1 MQFYTN
7 VIPWG
12 NSLLVREYVNG
23 ERINRKVKYSPTLYC
38 KVIKETNYRT
48 LDGQYVIPIKHQTV
62 FTSYVDLWWNSY
74 ISYNLYKS

>member
-12 NSLLVREYVNG
+12 NSLLVREHVNG

-48 LDGQYVIPIKHQTV
+48 LDGH
-62 FTSYVDLWWNSY
+62 
-74 ISYNLYKS
+74 

>member
-7 VIPWG
+7 VTPWG

-38 KVIKETNYRT
+38 KVIKETNYKT
-48 LDGQYVIPIKHQTV
+48 LDGQ
-62 FTSYVDLWWNSY
+62 
-74 ISYNLYKS
+74 